1 MLYLMILGV
10 RISGVMK
17 IDSYWVIFA
26 DAEKS
31 YDQRIKIKQVNALII
46 NRLYVIR
53 HGLKI

>member
-17 IDSYWVIFA
+17 IDSYWVISA